1 MILKQTE
8 SRRNDERLKLI
19 NDMITGISTIKA
31 YAWEKHYQKK
41 VKDQRQFQEKSV
53 FYLNLVG
60 SLGFNIFQNFGLI
73 GILCIF
79 LPKWFMS
86 EELVLSDSFTLLS
99 MVYYLFFCVNG
110 LTHQFFSTMS
120 SAMQCMSHVSE
131 VLSMEE
137 HKRTHGDKIVEGE
150 PAIDI
155 KSGEYSW
162 GFQRKK
168 NNAL

>member
-1 MILKQTE
+1 M
-8 SRRNDERLKLI
+8 KLI

-41 VKDQRQFQEKSV
+41 VRDQRQLQEKSV
-53 FYLNLVG
+53 FYLNLIG
-60 SLGFNIFQNFGLI
+60 SLGFNIFQNIGLI

-86 EELVLSDSFTLLS
+86 EELVLSDSFTLLA
-99 MVYYLFFCVNG
+99 MVYYLFFCVNS
-110 LTHQFFSTMS
+110 LTHQSISTMC
-120 SAMQCMSHVSE
+120 SASQVMSHVSE
-131 VLSMEE
+131 LLQMEE
-137 HKRTHGDKIVEGE
+137 HEKTHGEQIVDGE
-150 PAIDI
+150 PVIDI

-168 NNAL
+168 NNDL